1 LKVDERRIKAMA
13 AAAAAEAECFSKLAG
28 RRRTFLVE
36 ISSRDVSDA

>member
-1 LKVDERRIKAMA
+1 LKVDERRIKAM
-13 AAAAAEAECFSKLAG
+13 AAAAEAECFSKLAG